1 MKSMTAFTYS
11 SIELDGCQ
19 IGCNLTSVNSKFL
32 DVNLSLPEPFQP
44 YQTLIYGKVRER
56 IKRGRVEM
64 TIYFENDNY
73 FNSPLYLKN
82 IELYIERLLTLKK
95 KFNLKGDIDIAL
107 LSSVPDVFKN
117 RKIIEIHLKKLESF
131 IEGLLDDLIK
141 TKEREG
147 EFIKNDL
154 TEKVNCLKE
163 ALEFIQGRARESSKE
178 QKEKILG
185 DIKRLK
191 DLDIEISRDDIN
203 LFAFKGDVDE
213 ELVRLR
219 SHISYFG
226 ELLGMDGAVGRRL
239 RFLLQ
244 EMVREINTVGAKAFS
259 SEVVHRVIDL
269 KELLDEMREQ
279 VENIE

>member
-1 MKSMTAFTYS
+1 MRSMTAFTYS

-95 KFNLKGDIDIAL
+95 KFNLKGDIDLAL

-117 RKIIEIHLKKLESF
+117 RKIIDIHWKKLESF

-147 EFIKNDL
+147 EFIRNDL
-154 TEKVNCLKE
+154 TKKVNCFKE
-163 ALEFIQGRARESSKE
+163 TLEFIQGRARESSKE
-178 QKEKILG
+178 QKEKILE

-226 ELLGMDGAVGRRL
+226 ELLNMDGAVGRRL

-244 EMVREINTVGAKAFS
+244 EMAREINTVGAKAFS
-259 SEVVHRVIDL
+259 SDVVHRVIDL
-269 KELLDEMREQ
+269 KELLDETREQ